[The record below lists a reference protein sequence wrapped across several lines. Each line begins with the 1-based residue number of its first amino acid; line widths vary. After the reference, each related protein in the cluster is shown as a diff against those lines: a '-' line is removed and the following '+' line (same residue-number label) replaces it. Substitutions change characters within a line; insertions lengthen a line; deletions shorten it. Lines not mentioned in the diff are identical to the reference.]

1 MITEEDFDAASEAS
15 PEMAFVRLERKF
27 RAVYEKKIEESD
39 NGNTYNHY
47 TIEYMNH
54 VVATANALGLD
65 LFEFFSMP
73 SENRIF
79 DEYQKFR
86 HEVDN
91 FTVRIQISHI
101 RSGPRNSVALD
112 DREKKHL
119 RAYADAIK
127 GVIDQSSLVPA
138 KKDRLYDKINA
149 FIAELDRE
157 RLPLQKFHDVI
168 LSLATIGA
176 EAADKLEPAW
186 KWVRLGAELLGA
198 RQETEQKK
206 LPPSAKKIEPPKRQI
221 EPPKKARQ
229 EMDDDIPF

>member
-1 MITEEDFDAASEAS
+1 MITEEDFDAASEGS

-27 RAVYEKKIEESD
+27 RTVYEQNIENSD

-54 VVATANALGLD
+54 VIATAQALGLD
-65 LFEFFSMP
+65 LFEFYSMP
-73 SENRIF
+73 SENNIYE
-79 DEYQKFR
+79 EYQKFR

-101 RSGPRNSVALD
+101 RSGPKNSIALD
-112 DREKKHL
+112 EREKKHL

-138 KKDRLYDKINA
+138 KKDRLYEKINA

-157 RLPLQKFHDVI
+157 RMPLQRFHDVI
-168 LSLATIGA
+168 LALATTGA

-206 LPPSAKKIEPPKRQI
+206 LSPPSKKTEPPKRQI
-221 EPPKKARQ
+221 APPKKARQ

>member
-1 MITEEDFDAASEAS
+1 
-15 PEMAFVRLERKF
+15 MAFVRLERKF
-27 RAVYEKKIEESD
+27 RAVYEQNIEESN

-47 TIEYMNH
+47 TIEYVNH
-54 VVATANALGLD
+54 VVATAQALGLD
-65 LFEFFSMP
+65 LFEFYSIP
-73 SENRIF
+73 SENNIYE
-79 DEYQKFR
+79 EYQKFR

-91 FTVRIQISHI
+91 FTVRIQISQI
-101 RSGPRNSVALD
+101 RSGRKNSIALD
-112 DREKKHL
+112 EREKKHL

-138 KKDRLYDKINA
+138 KRDRLYEKINA

-157 RLPLQKFHDVI
+157 RMPLQRFHDVI
-168 LSLATIGA
+168 LALATTGA

-186 KWVRLGAELLGA
+186 KWVRLGAELVGA

-206 LPPSAKKIEPPKRQI
+206 LSPPSKKIDPPKRQI
-221 EPPKKARQ
+221 ASPKARH